1 MSVIEMWS
9 PPIFFIYVN
18 SLVCPQVTYRV
29 VQVTDDQLEA
39 TADATGAVSVVSTAA
54 FAGAPQAVAQVSKHT
69 VRLQQVLGCNTQ
81 KNIHSLPIFCES
93 AVVLLVD
100 RLLPD
105 ATFSRLLS
113 RTLSAMGAVLAA
125 RLWEERHVSL
135 ISLPPP
141 SAMEQPRPCRCRP
154 PPNQRSHRQ
163 EVRKRQR
170 LWHTVLQKLHVH
182 H

>member
-1 MSVIEMWS
+1 MSCHVCNREVQS
-9 PPIFFIYVN
+9 PIFFINVN

-69 VRLQQVLGCNTQ
+69 VRLQQVLGCNNLEQ
-81 KNIHSLPIFCES
+81 LWQCERRKTYT
-93 AVVLLVD
+93 ALLVG
-100 RLLPD
+100 RLVPD

-163 EVRKRQR
+163 EVRKQQW
-170 LWHTVLQKLHVH
+170 L
-182 H
+182 